1 MGLSVVEY
9 SADSLE
15 NLFHEIADVPK
26 SLIKKKNHSDYLG
39 EYLNSIHAKTIIVE
53 KGYVDRDY
61 IEDFSGYY
69 VRCFTRY
76 DRKCW
81 RLHFFSLLFSSDALE
96 SLLSGEKSPL
106 NEKLLNDNY
115 LGFVVEKPLP
125 QTIIGRTCLKH
136 YSDDGGRRHFP
147 TARPYSVNLCG
158 LDLKIKSLAFQ
169 EQDTVTSACATSA
182 LWTVFHRTGKL
193 FQHPILSP
201 VEITKA
207 ATDRLPILSRV
218 IPNQGLQGEH
228 LAHAIRSVKL
238 EPLYA
243 GYKDEHILKS
253 TIYAYLRGGIPLIL
267 GIVLIDTTSTPSTVL
282 GNGGHAVAVTGY
294 SLGNASVKPY
304 GKTNFLLSASRIDKI
319 YVHDDQIG
327 PFAKMEFL
335 DEDMIEYVHPVSG
348 SVTRQ
353 RTYRLSTSWKTEDGS
368 KGKVIAIP
376 ILSLLALYHKIRI
389 PFETIHKVVVGFDI
403 FIDNVLRKPGMLPDS
418 LKDPIEWDIYLTTV
432 NDLKR
437 DIFSSNNVT
446 GVHLRSILFHDMPKF
461 LWRAIGYYNGSILI
475 DLIFDATDIEQGTY
489 FVCAIEYDIGLSRVL
504 RSISKDDG
512 LKQKYETEPE
522 WRIISWFRD
531 PSLAEL
537 KPPPLPPV

>member
-9 SADSLE
+9 APDSLE
-15 NLFHEIADVPK
+15 RLFHEIANIPISV
-26 SLIKKKNHSDYLG
+26 IRKKRHGDYLK
-39 EYLNSIHAKTIIVE
+39 EYLTNIGAKTIVVE
-53 KGYVDRDY
+53 KDYVDRDY
-61 IEDFSGYY
+61 LEDFSGYY

-81 RLHFFSLLFSSDALE
+81 RIHFFSLPFSLIDLE
-96 SLLSGEKSPL
+96 NLLAGQSSSL
-106 NEKLLNDNY
+106 NEKTLNDNY
-115 LGFVVEKPLP
+115 LGFIVEKPLP

-147 TARPYSVNLCG
+147 TVRQYTINLCG
-158 LDLKIKSLAFQ
+158 IDLAITSLAFQ

-218 IPNQGLQGEH
+218 MPNQGLQGEH

-253 TIYAYLRGGIPLIL
+253 TLYAYLRGEIPLVL
-267 GIVLIDTTSTPSTVL
+267 GIVLFDTSSKPSTVI
-282 GNGGHAVAVTGY
+282 GGHAVAVTGY
-294 SLGNASVKPY
+294 SLGYSKVRSY
-304 GKTNFLLSASRIDKI
+304 GSRNFLLNASRIDKI

-335 DEDMIEYVHPVSG
+335 DEDIVEYIDTSDGNVKK
-348 SVTRQ
+348 Q
-353 RTYRLSTSWKTEDGS
+353 KTYRLSTSWLAKDGS
-368 KGKVIAIP
+368 AGKVIAVP

-389 PFETIHKVVVGFDI
+389 PFETIHKVVLGFDI
-403 FIDNVLRKPGMLPDS
+403 FIDSVLRKPGKLPDS
-418 LKDPIEWDIYLTTV
+418 LIEPIVWDIFLTTV

-437 DIFSSNNVT
+437 DILSSKNI
-446 GVHLRSILFHDMPKF
+446 GDLHLRSVLYHDMPKYM
-461 LWRAIGYYNGSILI
+461 WRATGYYNNSMLI

-504 RSISKDDG
+504 RSIAKDDG
-512 LKQKYETEPE
+512 LKQKYEAEPE

-531 PSLAEL
+531 PTLPEL
-537 KPPPLPPV
+537 KPPAPPAS